1 MNKGM
6 IAKFFGFAMVQKD
19 LILTLKKNRW
29 LLMQFLYLAIFG
41 IVLAF
46 FVNSTG
52 LGFRRYE
59 DPVSVVTSDFVS
71 LYFSLQFL
79 VIGLVFPFLSGSS
92 ITSERVEKTWPLLKC
107 TELSPFEII
116 RGKFFAL
123 ISLSVYIMML
133 SAPLLML
140 TTLIGGV
147 SLFSV
152 VFEYSIHIAY
162 AALICAAGLFSS
174 AMSSNATR
182 SNLQIVAVFS
192 MPVLFA
198 SVFAINAYVSGE
210 LLSTELGPSS
220 NYLSSTEVLIYWFL
234 GFFVL
239 VGALLGASFSI
250 SPVNSLRSIPLRIY
264 IFGFYLFGI
273 FAFLELLAANV
284 PGSSSVRIYSQAWT
298 VNMFVMV
305 LSALPLLRIAAE
317 DPGVP
322 LSAALLTKEK
332 PLLGRILYPFVSGG
346 IRNLLFS
353 FAVLSLFLI
362 PLKVGSVVDVS
373 KLGVNVDS
381 GFLYAVMLQSEGSF
395 IVWISWLC
403 SMVAMAWCLA
413 LAGFGGILSASV
425 TFSFQLVLVLGMA
438 IVYVANADQQLAE
451 FPAYSMFS
459 TPFMYFLVL
468 GSDVLPSTSMTMFTY
483 LLSRGDFLFNT
494 GTTFFFIG
502 LGAYFG
508 GRNQRPLLSLAP
520 ESRKGLLLDPPGL
533 AVQEQESGVQLS
545 RETVRPS
552 EKSTTTGGP
561 DE

>member
-1 MNKGM
+1 MNKGT

-29 LLMQFLYLAIFG
+29 LWMQFLYLAIFG

-46 FVNSTG
+46 FVANTG
-52 LGFRRYE
+52 LGFRRY
-59 DPVSVVTSDFVS
+59 DSPISLVTSSFVS
-71 LYFSLQFL
+71 LYFTLQFI
-79 VIGLVFPFLSGSS
+79 VIGIVFPFLSGSS
-92 ITSERVEKTWPLLKC
+92 ITSERIEKTWPLLKC
-107 TELSPFEII
+107 TELSPFEIV

-123 ISLSVYIMML
+123 ISLSVYFMML

-152 VFEYSIHIAY
+152 VFEYSIHLCY

-174 AMSSNATR
+174 TMSSNATR
-182 SNLQIVAVFS
+182 SNLQIVSSFS
-192 MPVLFA
+192 IPVLFA
-198 SVFAINAYVSGE
+198 TVFAVDAYRNGG
-210 LLSTELGPSS
+210 LLSSALGPSS
-220 NYLSSTEVLIYWFL
+220 SYLSSTELLIYWFL

-273 FAFLELLAANV
+273 FAFLELMAANV
-284 PGSSSVRIYSQAWT
+284 PGSASVRNYSQNWT
-298 VNMFVMV
+298 IYMVVMV
-305 LSALPLLRIAAE
+305 LSSLPLLRIAADE
-317 DPGVP
+317 PGVP

-362 PLKVGSVVDVS
+362 LLKVGSIVDLS
-373 KLGVNVDS
+373 KLGDNVDS
-381 GFLYAVMLQSEGSF
+381 SLLYAVTLQSEGSF

-403 SMVAMAWCLA
+403 AMMAMAWCLA
-413 LAGFGGILSASV
+413 LAGFGSILSASV
-425 TFSFQLVLVLGMA
+425 TFSFQLVLVLSMA
-438 IVYVANADQQLAE
+438 IVYIANDGSQ
-451 FPAYSMFS
+451 PAYSMFS
-459 TPFMYFLVL
+459 TPFKYFLVM
-468 GSDVLPSTSMTMFTY
+468 SADVLPSSGTTLFTY

-502 LGAYFG
+502 LGAYFS

-533 AVQEQESGVQLS
+533 AVQEQESGVHLS
-545 RETVRPS
+545 RETVRQN
-552 EKSTTTGGP
+552 EESTTTGGL

>member
-29 LLMQFLYLAIFG
+29 LLIQFLYLSIFG

-59 DPVSVVTSDFVS
+59 DPVSVVTENFVS

-79 VIGLVFPFLSGSS
+79 VIGLVFPFLSGNS
-92 ITSERVEKTWPLLKC
+92 ITSERIDKTWPLLKC

-116 RGKFFAL
+116 RGKYFAL
-123 ISLSVYIMML
+123 ISLSIYIMML

-152 VFEYSIHIAY
+152 VFEYLIHIAY

-182 SNLQIVAVFS
+182 SNLQIVAMFS

-198 SVFAINAYVSGE
+198 TVFALNAYSNGE
-210 LLSTELGPSS
+210 LLSSVLGPSS
-220 NYLSSTEVLIYWFL
+220 NYLSSKEVLIYWFL

-239 VGALLGASFSI
+239 VAGLLGASFSI

-264 IFGFYLFGI
+264 IFAFYLFGI
-273 FAFLELLAANV
+273 FAFFELLAANV
-284 PGSSSVRIYSQAWT
+284 PGSVSVRNYSQNWT
-298 VNMFVMV
+298 IYMVGMV
-305 LSALPLLRIAAE
+305 LSSLPLLRIAAE

-362 PLKVGSVVDVS
+362 LLKVGSVVDLS
-373 KLGVNVDS
+373 KLGSNVDS
-381 GFLYAVMLQSEGSF
+381 GLVHAVMLQSEGSF

-403 SMVAMAWCLA
+403 SMVAIAWCLA
-413 LAGFGGILSASV
+413 HAGFGSILSASV
-425 TFSFQLVLVLGMA
+425 TFSFQLVLVLSMA
-438 IVYVANADQQLAE
+438 IVYVANVDAV
-451 FPAYSMFS
+451 PAYSMFS
-459 TPFMYFLVL
+459 TPFTYFLVM
-468 GSDVLPSTSMTMFTY
+468 SKEVFPSSGTTMFTY

-502 LGAYFG
+502 LGTYFG

-533 AVQEQESGVQLS
+533 PLQEQESGVHLS
-545 RETVRPS
+545 RESVRPN
-552 EKSTTTGGP
+552 EKSTTTGGL